1 MHEMQGPH
9 VTRQR
14 ADLPIPRLVGV
25 LPGPPPY
32 RQSLRGARSPGFR
45 TTLGVA
51 PAADFV
57 QVVRE
62 FLLPTLTGAQA
73 HSLILFKNLSPSTE
87 CALLSPHHG
96 SYPPDIHS
104 NMHKLGATSHDQY
117 DVIVRARLLSI
128 PDHWT
133 GAGRAGRTAI
143 GC

>member
-14 ADLPIPRLVGV
+14 ADLPIPRLAGV

-62 FLLPTLTGAQA
+62 FLLPALTGAQG

-96 SYPPDIHS
+96 PYPPDIHS
-104 NMHKLGATSHDQY
+104 NMHKLGATGHDHD
-117 DVIVRARLLSI
+117 DVIVCARLPSI
-128 PDHWT
+128 LDPLDRR
-133 GAGRAGRTAI
+133 GPR
-143 GC
+143 

>member
-1 MHEMQGPH
+1 MHEMRGPH
-9 VTRQR
+9 VTWQGT
-14 ADLPIPRLVGV
+14 DLPIPRLACV

-62 FLLPTLTGAQA
+62 FLLPSLTDAQG

-87 CALLSPHHG
+87 CALLSPHRG
-96 SYPPDIHS
+96 PYPPDIHS
-104 NMHKLGATSHDQY
+104 NMHKLGVTRHDRH
-117 DVIVRARLLSI
+117 DVVVRARLPASLE
-128 PDHWT
+128 PLGH
-133 GAGRAGRTAI
+133 AQAAPI
-143 GC
+143 GPR